1 MHIDCCTVIE
11 QQLEKAGFNV
21 TCERLDA
28 AAQQAKRADASQW
41 DIHFTHHIFSPEP
54 IIYNWMNSGYAGW
67 WDSEEKNAL
76 VSEYVGATT
85 DEEKIAAWEKIQ
97 ELTYEQIPVIKMG
110 DSYEYDVYAKG
121 LEGFDERA
129 PIWPHFWGVTR

>member
-1 MHIDCCTVIE
+1 
-11 QQLEKAGFNV
+11 
-21 TCERLDA
+21 
-28 AAQQAKRADASQW
+28 
-41 DIHFTHHIFSPEP
+41 
-54 IIYNWMNSGYAGW
+54 MNSGYAGW

-121 LEGFDERA
+121 LEGFAERA